1 MLSEALK
8 YFSAWVDQVHQN
20 IAGGGGVADEENIN
34 EMLLS
39 SSRRTVMDQT
49 KTSVHP
55 WSLWW
60 RLSSLMVATH
70 LATALERDPCLVRP

>member
-1 MLSEALK
+1 M
-8 YFSAWVDQVHQN
+8 HQN

-49 KTSVHP
+49 KTMIHNPSGGGY
-55 WSLWW
+55 
-60 RLSSLMVATH
+60 
-70 LATALERDPCLVRP
+70 LV